1 MDRSS
6 FGATAEM
13 IGRITDPN
21 QLTAMLRNPQ
31 YAGYTNVIIA
41 RIQEINHMRQA
52 AQGAAPQPPT
62 VAQQALQNAQQ
73 SMQPQQS
80 MARGGVIAFKG
91 GGKVKNLEQ
100 YTYQQ
105 SEYVPETPHE
115 VTKELRMPPPPVG
128 PALIRDA
135 VRGGTAAPTDYS
147 PYYDASSTADEP
159 VQQKA
164 RGGIVA
170 FKDGGKVKR
179 FAKGGQADSS
189 EDPYAGG
196 WKAIGGGAKKLGAA
210 ALDIGQLPGVAVRR
224 LYNVGVGLPNALGA
238 DLSYVDPG
246 SATPYYDRYVRG
258 AQATQSPTYGVDAMT
273 GAAPYVAPPGAQ
285 PAEPVAPAAL
295 PPVSQQDLGLPSMG
309 GGISALLASR
319 GGPRPSRKL
328 TDYTG
333 EMEQV
338 LGPNKDLAEARANI
352 AAQKANALNNAL
364 MYAGLGMARS
374 ASTSPQQGILGNLA
388 TGATEG
394 LTSFDQQEQQ
404 RQQMLRDL
412 GRQERAERMGI
423 LSAGVNERGQDV
435 RADQQMQLQRMGL
448 GLQAQALKAPA
459 LLEQA
464 IRQRAVDLA
473 NADRAQ
479 GIQRPLSDY
488 HLQAWQEY
496 NSQLGVASMRGD
508 VQRAAQRSAYITKMQ
523 QMNPSL
529 SAAYLGQQFDAGLAG
544 AGAGVG
550 GSTGQN
556 YGTLE

>member
-6 FGATAEM
+6 YGATAEM
-13 IGRITDPN
+13 IGRITDPA
-21 QLTAMLRNPQ
+21 QLTAMMRNPQ
-31 YAGYTNVIIA
+31 YAGFTNVIVA
-41 RIQEINHMRQA
+41 RLQEINHMRQA

-73 SMQPQQS
+73 SMQPQQA
-80 MARGGVIAFKG
+80 MARGGIIAFKG

-105 SEYVPETPHE
+105 SEYVPETPHS
-115 VTKELRMPPPPVG
+115 VSKELRMPPPPVG

-135 VRGGTAAPTDYS
+135 VRGGDAPPTAYS
-147 PYYDASSTADEP
+147 PYYDASSAADEP

-170 FKDGGKVKR
+170 FKDGGKIKR
-179 FAKGGQADSS
+179 FAKGGDTDNTR
-189 EDPYAGG
+189 DPYAEG
-196 WKAIGGGAKKLGAA
+196 WKSIGGGAKKLGAA
-210 ALDIGQLPGVAVRR
+210 ALDIGQLPAVALRR
-224 LYNVGVGLPNALGA
+224 AYNVGVGLPNALGA
-238 DLSYVDPG
+238 DLPYVDPG

-258 AQATQSPTYGVDAMT
+258 AQAATSPTYGVDAMS
-273 GAAPYVAPPGAQ
+273 GAAPTVLPPGAQ
-285 PAEPVAPAAL
+285 PSAAPATPEPL

-309 GGISALLASR
+309 GGISSLLASS
-319 GGPRPSRKL
+319 GGARPDRKL
-328 TDYTG
+328 SDYTD
-333 EMEQV
+333 EMSQV

-374 ASTSPQQGILGNLA
+374 ASTTPQQGILGNLA
-388 TGATEG
+388 AGATEG
-394 LTSFDQQEQQ
+394 LTSFDKQEQE

-412 GRQERAERMGI
+412 GRQERSERMGI

-435 RADQQMQLQRMGL
+435 RADRQMQLQRMGL

-479 GIQRPLSDY
+479 GVQRPLSDY

-496 NSQLGVASMRGD
+496 NSQLGVAGMRAD
-508 VQRAAQRSAYITKMQ
+508 TQRAAQRAAYITKMQ

-529 SAAYLGQQFDAGLAG
+529 SAQYLGQQFDAGVAG
-544 AGAGVG
+544 AGG
-550 GSTGQN
+550 GATGTN
-556 YGTLE
+556 YGSLE